1 MTDLCFYPSVVSTGP
16 APWTRRWSRCPARQ
30 RGRWP
35 SLQWGTPQTQ
45 PTLMESLSATWT
57 YPPVT
62 CLVSRAWG
70 SHQGIGTVLQI
81 LHWDHLQQKILYPLY
96 KGVYRRR
103 GCQQF
108 LVLNYDAV
116 PCFILI
122 SSLYLYDVTLT
133 YLLFV
138 IELNIVFDRTS
149 VSTGR
154 YDRPV
159 SPASNYTDRMSMMSS
174 GTVSSQHGPSV
185 SRRKPRLNQH
195 SLR

>member
-1 MTDLCFYPSVVSTGP
+1 MGIGFPTNHWLSYDWPLCFYTSVVSTGP

-81 LHWDHLQQKILYPLY
+81 LHWDHYSKKYCIHYIKVSIDVEDANSSWYSIMMLCLALFSPPLFTY
-96 KGVYRRR
+96 MM
-103 GCQQF
+103 
-108 LVLNYDAV
+108 LLWLNS
-116 PCFILI
+116 CL
-122 SSLYLYDVTLT
+122 
-133 YLLFV
+133 
-138 IELNIVFDRTS
+138 
-149 VSTGR
+149 
-154 YDRPV
+154 
-159 SPASNYTDRMSMMSS
+159 
-174 GTVSSQHGPSV
+174 
-185 SRRKPRLNQH
+185 
-195 SLR
+195 

>member
-1 MTDLCFYPSVVSTGP
+1 MKSVSSQTEGAVTVITVGNPPNSANPNGVIVRHMNIPPSHMSSEQSLGKS
-16 APWTRRWSRCPARQ
+16 SRY
-30 RGRWP
+30 WD
-35 SLQWGTPQTQ
+35 S
-45 PTLMESLSATWT
+45 
-57 YPPVT
+57 VT
-62 CLVSRAWG
+62 NIALRS
-70 SHQGIGTVLQI
+70 
-81 LHWDHLQQKILYPLY
+81 LQQKILYPLY

-103 GCQQF
+103 GRQQF

-116 PCFILI
+116 PCFILT

>member
-1 MTDLCFYPSVVSTGP
+1 MGIGFPTNHWLSCDWSLCLYPSVISTGP

-108 LVLNYDAV
+108 MALNCDAV
-116 PCFILI
+116 PCFIFT

-133 YLLFV
+133 
-138 IELNIVFDRTS
+138 
-149 VSTGR
+149 
-154 YDRPV
+154 
-159 SPASNYTDRMSMMSS
+159 
-174 GTVSSQHGPSV
+174 
-185 SRRKPRLNQH
+185 
-195 SLR
+195 

>member
-30 RGRWP
+30 RGLWP
-35 SLQWGTPQTQ
+35 SLRWGTPQTQ

-103 GCQQF
+103 GRQQI
-108 LVLNYDAV
+108 LVLHYDAV
-116 PCFILI
+116 PCCILT

-138 IELNIVFDRTS
+138 IELNTMYCVWQDQC
-149 VSTGR
+149 V
-154 YDRPV
+154 
-159 SPASNYTDRMSMMSS
+159 
-174 GTVSSQHGPSV
+174 HG
-185 SRRKPRLNQH
+185 
-195 SLR
+195 SLRSAGQSRVQLHRQNVHDEFGNSEQSTRSLGKSQKAQT